1 MRWVPPSGG
10 GREACGEEG
19 MIRTGVVVPTFRDT
33 PDEALEVAT
42 RAFAAGVD
50 GVFCYDHLWPIGQ
63 PERPALAPFPI
74 LATLAASYDG
84 PPTPGGGP
92 YFGTLVARTGLVP
105 NVVLVD
111 QFVALAAWAPG
122 RVIAGL
128 GTGDRLSEAENLA
141 YGIPFPPAA
150 ERRSDM
156 VDVARILRDRGITV
170 WLAGGPAGRIA
181 ESHTAGAALN
191 LWDADPTL
199 VAERSRGPDAVEVT
213 WGGPP
218 RHGQAS
224 LASVVTALAD
234 AGATWAIF
242 AWPVDPDALAAA
254 GRTLSWSREPEAGP

>member
-105 NVVLVD
+105 NAVLVD

-156 VDVARILRDRGITV
+156 VDVARDPAGPGHHGV
-170 WLAGGPAGRIA
+170 AGGWTG
-181 ESHTAGAALN
+181 
-191 LWDADPTL
+191 
-199 VAERSRGPDAVEVT
+199 GPD
-213 WGGPP
+213 
-218 RHGQAS
+218 R
-224 LASVVTALAD
+224 
-234 AGATWAIF
+234 
-242 AWPVDPDALAAA
+242 
-254 GRTLSWSREPEAGP
+254 